1 MMKTILSNLTERLS
15 LLESG
20 KLTQAEMEL
29 LVEDSKEL
37 YERLVI
43 LRYKLYET
51 NVFVPQ
57 AIVEPSILEQSEP
70 VVTEVEK
77 PTFDLFDMDEEE
89 SISDEGEEDEDEE
102 EILAS
107 EVGLFNF
114 GIDTPEVSPEIS
126 EEPELVNEPE
136 QEAEVDVHTEALE
149 NEAQLDDD
157 MDSTEEISAEEIFE
171 EEEELSMEIEVTHEE
186 AHTEEVVEPQVNFKE
201 EVSMEMEETQQEAH
215 PEEVAEPQVNF
226 LDNISNPE
234 STSINS
240 AWILQIEQTIRSD
253 RSVFPLETLI
263 GSFSL
268 NEKLQFINELFDGSS
283 DAFSSATKKLDACEN
298 MSVAREQLS
307 DYASSYNWDLES
319 EIVEDFIFKICR
331 RYAAAHS

>member
-20 KLTQAEMEL
+20 HLTQSEMEL

-37 YERLVI
+37 YERLII

-57 AIVEPSILEQSEP
+57 ATVEPMFSEP
-70 VVTEVEK
+70 SSPMMDEVET
-77 PTFDLFDMDEEE
+77 PAFDLFEMGEEE
-89 SISDEGEEDEDEE
+89 PIEMEQVEEVPTVHFEVEAEVPAIPIVETSLFDMTVETPSSTMDFTPEEEQVDEHFTEEPEMEESEDEFLATAESDHVEESEVVEEHMNEEVVSDEIPE
-102 EILAS
+102 
-107 EVGLFNF
+107 
-114 GIDTPEVSPEIS
+114 PEVS
-126 EEPELVNEPE
+126 
-136 QEAEVDVHTEALE
+136 
-149 NEAQLDDD
+149 
-157 MDSTEEISAEEIFE
+157 
-171 EEEELSMEIEVTHEE
+171 
-186 AHTEEVVEPQVNFKE
+186 
-201 EVSMEMEETQQEAH
+201 
-215 PEEVAEPQVNF
+215 AEPQANF
-226 LDNISNPE
+226 LDDIANPE
-234 STSINS
+234 TTSINS

-283 DAFSSATKKLDACEN
+283 DAFSTATKKLDVCQH
-298 MSVAREQLS
+298 MSEAREQLS
-307 DYASSYNWDLES
+307 DFSSAYNWDLES

-331 RYAAAHS
+331 RYATATS

>member
-29 LVEDSKEL
+29 FVEDSKEL
-37 YERLVI
+37 YERLII

-51 NVFVPQ
+51 QVFVPH
-57 AIVEPSILEQSEP
+57 AIVEPTLLEQEVPEIS
-70 VVTEVEK
+70 EVEK
-77 PTFDLFDMDEEE
+77 PTFDLFDLEEE
-89 SISDEGEEDEDEE
+89 SISNEE
-102 EILAS
+102 EETGAI
-107 EVGLFNF
+107 EVGLFNI
-114 GIDTPEVSPEIS
+114 GVETPEVSI
-126 EEPELVNEPE
+126 
-136 QEAEVDVHTEALE
+136 
-149 NEAQLDDD
+149 
-157 MDSTEEISAEEIFE
+157 
-171 EEEELSMEIEVTHEE
+171 
-186 AHTEEVVEPQVNFKE
+186 EVVEGQEQLIELKQEEDVEDEVEIETEADVEIEPAVEAEHEIEDEEPASEVFEASESVFEQEVGKE
-201 EVSMEMEETQQEAH
+201 GEYSSKQEEPLDTPITTESI
-215 PEEVAEPQVNF
+215 EPQVNF
-226 LDNISNPE
+226 LDNIANPE

-240 AWILQIEQTIRSD
+240 AWILQIEQTIRAD

-283 DAFSSATKKLDACEN
+283 DAFSTASKKLDVCEN

-307 DYASSYNWDLES
+307 DYASNYNWDLES

-331 RYAAAHS
+331 RYAASAS

>member
-20 KLTQAEMEL
+20 HLTQAEMEL

-37 YERLVI
+37 YERLII

-57 AIVEPSILEQSEP
+57 AKVEPMFSETTSP
-70 VVTEVEK
+70 MMDEAET
-77 PTFDLFDMDEEE
+77 PAFDLFEMGEEE
-89 SISDEGEEDEDEE
+89 PMATVEEEEVPTLHFEAEAPVVPIVETSLFDMPVETPSPTMDFTPEEEQVDEHLMEEPEMEESADEFLATAESEHVEESEVEEEEDEEVVSV
-102 EILAS
+102 EI
-107 EVGLFNF
+107 
-114 GIDTPEVSPEIS
+114 P
-126 EEPELVNEPE
+126 EPE
-136 QEAEVDVHTEALE
+136 
-149 NEAQLDDD
+149 
-157 MDSTEEISAEEIFE
+157 DS
-171 EEEELSMEIEVTHEE
+171 
-186 AHTEEVVEPQVNFKE
+186 VEPQ
-201 EVSMEMEETQQEAH
+201 A
-215 PEEVAEPQVNF
+215 NF
-226 LDNISNPE
+226 LDDIANPE
-234 STSINS
+234 TTSINS

-283 DAFSSATKKLDACEN
+283 DAFSTATKKLDACQH
-298 MSVAREQLS
+298 MSEAREQLS
-307 DYASSYNWDLES
+307 DYSSTYNWDLES

-331 RYAAAHS
+331 RYATATS

>member
-20 KLTQAEMEL
+20 HLTQAEMEL

-37 YERLVI
+37 YERLII

-57 AIVEPSILEQSEP
+57 ASVEPIFSETTSP
-70 VVTEVEK
+70 MMEEVEV
-77 PTFDLFDMDEEE
+77 PAFDLFEMSEEEQVTLDEEVP
-89 SISDEGEEDEDEE
+89 S
-102 EILAS
+102 LH
-107 EVGLFNF
+107 FQ
-114 GIDTPEVSPEIS
+114 S
-126 EEPELVNEPE
+126 EEPEIPMVEASLFDLAVETPSPTMDFTTEDEHLDEPVVEEPE
-136 QEAEVDVHTEALE
+136 IEESVDEFLATTEGDYIEKSNLE
-149 NEAQLDDD
+149 DEH
-157 MDSTEEISAEEIFE
+157 
-171 EEEELSMEIEVTHEE
+171 ME
-186 AHTEEVVEPQVNFKE
+186 
-201 EVSMEMEETQQEAH
+201 
-215 PEEVAEPQVNF
+215 EEVASVEIQESAVSAEPQANF
-226 LDNISNPE
+226 LDDITNPE

-283 DAFSSATKKLDACEN
+283 DAFSSATKKLDACQN
-298 MSVAREQLS
+298 MGEAREQLS
-307 DYASSYNWDLES
+307 DFSSTYNWDLES

-331 RYAAAHS
+331 RYATSAS

>member
-20 KLTQAEMEL
+20 HLTQAEMEL

-37 YERLVI
+37 YERLII

-57 AIVEPSILEQSEP
+57 ASVEPIFSETTSP
-70 VVTEVEK
+70 MMEEVEV
-77 PTFDLFDMDEEE
+77 PAFDLFEMSEEEEVTLDEEVPT
-89 SISDEGEEDEDEE
+89 
-102 EILAS
+102 LHFQS
-107 EVGLFNF
+107 EV
-114 GIDTPEVSPEIS
+114 PEIPIVEAS
-126 EEPELVNEPE
+126 LFDLAVETPSPTMDFSTEEAHHDEPVAEEPEIEE
-136 QEAEVDVHTEALE
+136 SVDEFLATTESDHIEESDLE
-149 NEAQLDDD
+149 DEH
-157 MDSTEEISAEEIFE
+157 
-171 EEEELSMEIEVTHEE
+171 ME
-186 AHTEEVVEPQVNFKE
+186 
-201 EVSMEMEETQQEAH
+201 
-215 PEEVAEPQVNF
+215 EEVASVEIQEPAVSAEPQANF
-226 LDNISNPE
+226 LDDITNPE

-268 NEKLQFINELFDGSS
+268 NEKLQFINELYDGSS
-283 DAFSSATKKLDACEN
+283 DAFSSATKKLDTCQN
-298 MSVAREQLS
+298 MGEAREQLS
-307 DYASSYNWDLES
+307 DFSSTYNWDLES

-331 RYAAAHS
+331 RYATSAS

>member
-20 KLTQAEMEL
+20 QLTQAEMEL

-37 YERLVI
+37 YERLII

-57 AIVEPSILEQSEP
+57 ATVEPMFSETTSP
-70 VVTEVEK
+70 MMEEVQTPAFDLFEMGEEEPIAIEEEI
-77 PTFDLFDMDEEE
+77 PTLHFEADEPEIPMVEASLFDMDIEAPAATVDFTPEEE
-89 SISDEGEEDEDEE
+89 QVEEPIQEEPEMEESADEFLATAESDHVD
-102 EILAS
+102 AS
-107 EVGLFNF
+107 EVVEEHMDEEVASVE
-114 GIDTPEVSPEIS
+114 IPEPEVS
-126 EEPELVNEPE
+126 
-136 QEAEVDVHTEALE
+136 
-149 NEAQLDDD
+149 
-157 MDSTEEISAEEIFE
+157 
-171 EEEELSMEIEVTHEE
+171 
-186 AHTEEVVEPQVNFKE
+186 VEPQ
-201 EVSMEMEETQQEAH
+201 A
-215 PEEVAEPQVNF
+215 NF
-226 LDNISNPE
+226 LDDITNPE
-234 STSINS
+234 TTSINS

-283 DAFSSATKKLDACEN
+283 DAFSTATKKLDACQQ
-298 MSVAREQLS
+298 MSEAREQLS
-307 DYASSYNWDLES
+307 DYSSTYNWDLES

-331 RYAAAHS
+331 RYATATS

>member
-20 KLTQAEMEL
+20 HLTQAEMEL

-37 YERLVI
+37 YERLII

-57 AIVEPSILEQSEP
+57 AKVEPMFSETTSP
-70 VVTEVEK
+70 MMDEVET
-77 PTFDLFDMDEEE
+77 PAFDLFEMGEEE
-89 SISDEGEEDEDEE
+89 PM
-102 EILAS
+102 A
-107 EVGLFNF
+107 
-114 GIDTPEVSPEIS
+114 T
-126 EEPELVNEPE
+126 
-136 QEAEVDVHTEALE
+136 
-149 NEAQLDDD
+149 
-157 MDSTEEISAEEIFE
+157 E
-171 EEEELSMEIEVTHEE
+171 EEEEVPTLHFEAEAPVVPIVETSLFDMAVETPSPTMDFTPEE
-186 AHTEEVVEPQVNFKE
+186 EQVDEPFTEEP
-201 EVSMEMEETQQEAH
+201 EMEESEDEFLATAESDH
-215 PEEVAEPQVNF
+215 VEESEEEEEDEEVLSVEIPEPEVSAEPQANF
-226 LDNISNPE
+226 LDDIANPE
-234 STSINS
+234 TTSINS

-283 DAFSSATKKLDACEN
+283 DAFSTATKKLDACQH
-298 MSVAREQLS
+298 MSEAREQLS
-307 DYASSYNWDLES
+307 DYSSTYNWDLES

-331 RYAAAHS
+331 RYATATS

>member
-20 KLTQAEMEL
+20 HLTQAEMEL

-37 YERLVI
+37 YERLII

-57 AIVEPSILEQSEP
+57 ATVEPMFSETTSP
-70 VVTEVEK
+70 MMEEVQTPAFDLFEMGEEEPIAIEEEI
-77 PTFDLFDMDEEE
+77 PTLHFEADEPEIPMVEASLFDMDIEAPAATVDFTPEEE
-89 SISDEGEEDEDEE
+89 QVEEPIQEEPEMEESADEFLATAESDHVE
-102 EILAS
+102 AS
-107 EVGLFNF
+107 EVVEEHMDEEVTSVE
-114 GIDTPEVSPEIS
+114 IPEPEVS
-126 EEPELVNEPE
+126 L
-136 QEAEVDVHTEALE
+136 
-149 NEAQLDDD
+149 
-157 MDSTEEISAEEIFE
+157 
-171 EEEELSMEIEVTHEE
+171 
-186 AHTEEVVEPQVNFKE
+186 EPQ
-201 EVSMEMEETQQEAH
+201 A
-215 PEEVAEPQVNF
+215 NF
-226 LDNISNPE
+226 LDDITNPE
-234 STSINS
+234 TTSINS

-283 DAFSSATKKLDACEN
+283 DAFSTATKKLDACQQ
-298 MSVAREQLS
+298 MSEAREQLS
-307 DYASSYNWDLES
+307 DYSSTYNWDLES

-331 RYAAAHS
+331 RYATATS

>member
-20 KLTQAEMEL
+20 HLTQAEMEL

-37 YERLVI
+37 YERLII

-57 AIVEPSILEQSEP
+57 AKVEPMFSEP
-70 VVTEVEK
+70 TSPMMDEAET
-77 PTFDLFDMDEEE
+77 PAFDLFEMGEEEPIEMEQVEEVPTVHFEVEAPAVPIVETSLFDTTVETPSPTMDFTPEEEQVDEPFTEEPEMEESADEFLATAESDHVEESEEEEHMDEEVL
-89 SISDEGEEDEDEE
+89 SV
-102 EILAS
+102 EIP
-107 EVGLFNF
+107 E
-114 GIDTPEVSPEIS
+114 PEVS
-126 EEPELVNEPE
+126 
-136 QEAEVDVHTEALE
+136 
-149 NEAQLDDD
+149 
-157 MDSTEEISAEEIFE
+157 
-171 EEEELSMEIEVTHEE
+171 
-186 AHTEEVVEPQVNFKE
+186 
-201 EVSMEMEETQQEAH
+201 
-215 PEEVAEPQVNF
+215 AEPQANF
-226 LDNISNPE
+226 LDDIANPE
-234 STSINS
+234 TTSINS

-283 DAFSSATKKLDACEN
+283 DAFSTATKKLDACQH
-298 MSVAREQLS
+298 MSEAREQLS
-307 DYASSYNWDLES
+307 DYSSTYNWDLES

-331 RYAAAHS
+331 RYATAIS

>member
-20 KLTQAEMEL
+20 HLTQAEMEL

-37 YERLVI
+37 YERLII

-57 AIVEPSILEQSEP
+57 ASVEPTFSETASP
-70 VVTEVEK
+70 MMEEVEV
-77 PTFDLFDMDEEE
+77 PAFDLFEMSEEEEVTLDEEVP
-89 SISDEGEEDEDEE
+89 S
-102 EILAS
+102 LH
-107 EVGLFNF
+107 FQ
-114 GIDTPEVSPEIS
+114 S
-126 EEPELVNEPE
+126 EEPEIPMV
-136 QEAEVDVHTEALE
+136 EASLFDLAVETPSPT
-149 NEAQLDDD
+149 
-157 MDSTEEISAEEIFE
+157 MDFSTEEVHLDEPVAEEP
-171 EEEELSMEIEVTHEE
+171 EIEESVDEFLAT
-186 AHTEEVVEPQVNFKE
+186 TESDYIEKSNLEDE
-201 EVSMEMEETQQEAH
+201 HMD
-215 PEEVAEPQVNF
+215 EEVASVEIQEPVVSAEPQANF
-226 LDNISNPE
+226 LDDITNPE

-268 NEKLQFINELFDGSS
+268 NEKLQFINELYDGSS
-283 DAFSSATKKLDACEN
+283 DAFSSATKKLDTCQN
-298 MSVAREQLS
+298 MGEAREQLS
-307 DYASSYNWDLES
+307 DFSSTYNWDLES

-331 RYAAAHS
+331 RYATSAS

>member
-20 KLTQAEMEL
+20 HLTQAEMEL

-37 YERLVI
+37 YERLII

-57 AIVEPSILEQSEP
+57 AKVEPMFSETTSP
-70 VVTEVEK
+70 MMDEAET
-77 PTFDLFDMDEEE
+77 PAFDLFEMGEEEPMAMVEEEEVPTLHFEAEAPVVPIVETSLFDMPVETPSPTMDFTPEEEQVDEPFTEEPEMEESEDEFLATVESDHVEESEVEEEHMDEEVV
-89 SISDEGEEDEDEE
+89 SV
-102 EILAS
+102 EI
-107 EVGLFNF
+107 
-114 GIDTPEVSPEIS
+114 P
-126 EEPELVNEPE
+126 EPE
-136 QEAEVDVHTEALE
+136 
-149 NEAQLDDD
+149 
-157 MDSTEEISAEEIFE
+157 DS
-171 EEEELSMEIEVTHEE
+171 
-186 AHTEEVVEPQVNFKE
+186 VEPQ
-201 EVSMEMEETQQEAH
+201 A
-215 PEEVAEPQVNF
+215 NF
-226 LDNISNPE
+226 LDDIANPE
-234 STSINS
+234 TTSINS

-283 DAFSSATKKLDACEN
+283 DAFSTGTKKLDACQH
-298 MSVAREQLS
+298 MSEAREQLS
-307 DYASSYNWDLES
+307 DYSSTYNWDLES

-331 RYAAAHS
+331 RYATATS

>member
-20 KLTQAEMEL
+20 HLTQAEMEL

-37 YERLVI
+37 YQRLII

-57 AIVEPSILEQSEP
+57 AKVEPMFSEPTSPMMDEAETPAFDLFEMGEEEPMAMVEEEEVPTLHFEAEAPVVPIVETSLFDMPVETPSPTMDFTPEEEQVDEPFTEEPEMEESEDEFLATAESDHVEESELEEEDEEVLSVEIPEP
-70 VVTEVEK
+70 VV
-77 PTFDLFDMDEEE
+77 
-89 SISDEGEEDEDEE
+89 S
-102 EILAS
+102 
-107 EVGLFNF
+107 
-114 GIDTPEVSPEIS
+114 
-126 EEPELVNEPE
+126 
-136 QEAEVDVHTEALE
+136 
-149 NEAQLDDD
+149 
-157 MDSTEEISAEEIFE
+157 
-171 EEEELSMEIEVTHEE
+171 
-186 AHTEEVVEPQVNFKE
+186 
-201 EVSMEMEETQQEAH
+201 
-215 PEEVAEPQVNF
+215 AEPQANF
-226 LDNISNPE
+226 LDDIANPE
-234 STSINS
+234 TTSINS

-283 DAFSSATKKLDACEN
+283 DAFSTATKKLDACQH
-298 MSVAREQLS
+298 MSEAREQLS
-307 DYASSYNWDLES
+307 DYSSTYNWDLES

-331 RYAAAHS
+331 RYATATS

>member
-37 YERLVI
+37 HERLII

-51 NVFVPQ
+51 HVFVPQ
-57 AIVEPSILEQSEP
+57 AIVEPTLIEKDAPEIS
-70 VVTEVEK
+70 EVEK
-77 PTFDLFDMDEEE
+77 PTFDLFDMEEE
-89 SISDEGEEDEDEE
+89 EAISDEEDE
-102 EILAS
+102 IGAI
-107 EVGLFNF
+107 EVGLFNI
-114 GIDTPEVSPEIS
+114 GVETPEESVEVY
-126 EEPELVNEPE
+126 EEQENLIEPE
-136 QEAEVDVHTEALE
+136 QEVD
-149 NEAQLDDD
+149 
-157 MDSTEEISAEEIFE
+157 EEIEMEMEAEEQVEPAVEVEPEMVIEDSASEVFEAIEPVFE
-171 EEEELSMEIEVTHEE
+171 EEESIDTPIAAEST
-186 AHTEEVVEPQVNFKE
+186 
-201 EVSMEMEETQQEAH
+201 
-215 PEEVAEPQVNF
+215 EPQVNF
-226 LDNISNPE
+226 LDNIENPE

-283 DAFSSATKKLDACEN
+283 DAFSTASKKLDVCEN
-298 MSVAREQLS
+298 MSVARAQLN
-307 DYASSYNWDLES
+307 DYASTYNCDLES

-331 RYAAAHS
+331 RYAASAS

>member
-20 KLTQAEMEL
+20 HLTQAEMEL

-37 YERLVI
+37 YERLII

-57 AIVEPSILEQSEP
+57 AKVEPMFSETTSPMMDEAETPAFDLFEMGEEEPMAMVEEEEVPTLHFEAEAPVVPIVETSLFDMPVETPSPTMDFTPEEEQVDEPFTEEPEMEESEDEFLATAESDHVEESEVEEEHMDEEVVNVEIPEP
-70 VVTEVEK
+70 VV
-77 PTFDLFDMDEEE
+77 
-89 SISDEGEEDEDEE
+89 S
-102 EILAS
+102 
-107 EVGLFNF
+107 
-114 GIDTPEVSPEIS
+114 
-126 EEPELVNEPE
+126 
-136 QEAEVDVHTEALE
+136 
-149 NEAQLDDD
+149 
-157 MDSTEEISAEEIFE
+157 
-171 EEEELSMEIEVTHEE
+171 
-186 AHTEEVVEPQVNFKE
+186 
-201 EVSMEMEETQQEAH
+201 
-215 PEEVAEPQVNF
+215 AEPQANF
-226 LDNISNPE
+226 LDDIANPE
-234 STSINS
+234 TTSINS

-283 DAFSSATKKLDACEN
+283 DAFSTATKKLDACQH
-298 MSVAREQLS
+298 MSEAREQLS
-307 DYASSYNWDLES
+307 DYSSTYNWDLES

-331 RYAAAHS
+331 RYATATS

>member
-20 KLTQAEMEL
+20 QLTQAEMEL

-37 YERLVI
+37 YERLII

-57 AIVEPSILEQSEP
+57 ATVEPMFSETTSP
-70 VVTEVEK
+70 MMEEVQTPAFDLFEMGEEEPIAIEEEI
-77 PTFDLFDMDEEE
+77 PTLHFEADEPEIPMVEASLFDMDIEVPAATVDFTPEEE
-89 SISDEGEEDEDEE
+89 QVEEPIQEEPEMEESADEFLTTAESDHVEANEVVEEHMDEE
-102 EILAS
+102 VASVEIP
-107 EVGLFNF
+107 E
-114 GIDTPEVSPEIS
+114 PEVS
-126 EEPELVNEPE
+126 
-136 QEAEVDVHTEALE
+136 
-149 NEAQLDDD
+149 
-157 MDSTEEISAEEIFE
+157 
-171 EEEELSMEIEVTHEE
+171 
-186 AHTEEVVEPQVNFKE
+186 VEPQ
-201 EVSMEMEETQQEAH
+201 A
-215 PEEVAEPQVNF
+215 NF
-226 LDNISNPE
+226 LDDITNPE
-234 STSINS
+234 TTSINS

-283 DAFSSATKKLDACEN
+283 DAFSTATKKLDACQQ
-298 MSVAREQLS
+298 MSEAREQLS
-307 DYASSYNWDLES
+307 DYSSTYNWDLES

-331 RYAAAHS
+331 RYATATS

>member
-20 KLTQAEMEL
+20 QLTQAEMEL

-37 YERLVI
+37 YERLII

-57 AIVEPSILEQSEP
+57 ASVEPMFSETTSPMMEEVQTPAFDLFEMGEEEPIAIEEEIPTLHFEADEPEIPIVEAS
-70 VVTEVEK
+70 
-77 PTFDLFDMDEEE
+77 LFDMDIEVPTATVDFTPEEE
-89 SISDEGEEDEDEE
+89 QVEEPIQEEPEMEESTDEFLTTAESDHVEANEVVEEHMDEE
-102 EILAS
+102 VASVEIP
-107 EVGLFNF
+107 E
-114 GIDTPEVSPEIS
+114 PEVS
-126 EEPELVNEPE
+126 
-136 QEAEVDVHTEALE
+136 
-149 NEAQLDDD
+149 
-157 MDSTEEISAEEIFE
+157 
-171 EEEELSMEIEVTHEE
+171 
-186 AHTEEVVEPQVNFKE
+186 VEPQ
-201 EVSMEMEETQQEAH
+201 A
-215 PEEVAEPQVNF
+215 NF
-226 LDNISNPE
+226 LDDITNPE
-234 STSINS
+234 TTSINS

-283 DAFSSATKKLDACEN
+283 DAFSTATKKLDACQQ
-298 MSVAREQLS
+298 MSEAREQLS
-307 DYASSYNWDLES
+307 DYSSTYNWDLES

-331 RYAAAHS
+331 RYATATS

>member
-20 KLTQAEMEL
+20 HLTQAEMEL

-37 YERLVI
+37 YERLII

-57 AIVEPSILEQSEP
+57 ASVEPIFSETTSP
-70 VVTEVEK
+70 MMEEVEV
-77 PTFDLFDMDEEE
+77 PAFDLFEMSEEEEVTLDEEVPT
-89 SISDEGEEDEDEE
+89 
-102 EILAS
+102 LHFQS
-107 EVGLFNF
+107 EV
-114 GIDTPEVSPEIS
+114 PEIPMVEAS
-126 EEPELVNEPE
+126 LFDLAVETPSPTMDFTTEEAHHDEPVAEEPEIEE
-136 QEAEVDVHTEALE
+136 SVDEFLATTESDYIEKSNLE
-149 NEAQLDDD
+149 DEH
-157 MDSTEEISAEEIFE
+157 
-171 EEEELSMEIEVTHEE
+171 ME
-186 AHTEEVVEPQVNFKE
+186 
-201 EVSMEMEETQQEAH
+201 
-215 PEEVAEPQVNF
+215 EEVASVEIQEPAVSAEPQANF
-226 LDNISNPE
+226 LDDITNPE

-268 NEKLQFINELFDGSS
+268 NEKLQFINELYDGSS
-283 DAFSSATKKLDACEN
+283 DAFSSATKKLDTCQN
-298 MSVAREQLS
+298 MSEAREQLS
-307 DYASSYNWDLES
+307 DFSSTYNWDLES

-331 RYAAAHS
+331 RYATSAT

>member
-20 KLTQAEMEL
+20 HLTQAEMEL

-37 YERLVI
+37 YERLII

-57 AIVEPSILEQSEP
+57 AKVEPMFSETTSPMMDEAETPAFDLFEMGEEEPMAMVEEEEVPTLHFEAEAPVVPIVETSLFDMPVETPSPTMDFTPEEEQVDEPFTEEPEMEESEDEFLATAESDHVEESEVVVEHMDEEVVSVEITEP
-70 VVTEVEK
+70 VV
-77 PTFDLFDMDEEE
+77 
-89 SISDEGEEDEDEE
+89 S
-102 EILAS
+102 
-107 EVGLFNF
+107 
-114 GIDTPEVSPEIS
+114 
-126 EEPELVNEPE
+126 
-136 QEAEVDVHTEALE
+136 
-149 NEAQLDDD
+149 
-157 MDSTEEISAEEIFE
+157 
-171 EEEELSMEIEVTHEE
+171 
-186 AHTEEVVEPQVNFKE
+186 
-201 EVSMEMEETQQEAH
+201 
-215 PEEVAEPQVNF
+215 AEPQANF
-226 LDNISNPE
+226 LDDIANPE
-234 STSINS
+234 TTSINS

-283 DAFSSATKKLDACEN
+283 DAFSTATKKLDACQH
-298 MSVAREQLS
+298 MSEAREQLS
-307 DYASSYNWDLES
+307 DYSSTYNWDLES

-331 RYAAAHS
+331 RYATATS

>member
-20 KLTQAEMEL
+20 HLTQAEMEL

-37 YERLVI
+37 YERLII

-57 AIVEPSILEQSEP
+57 TTVEPMFSETTSP
-70 VVTEVEK
+70 MMDEVET
-77 PTFDLFDMDEEE
+77 PAFDLFEMGEEE
-89 SISDEGEEDEDEE
+89 PI
-102 EILAS
+102 A
-107 EVGLFNF
+107 
-114 GIDTPEVSPEIS
+114 
-126 EEPELVNEPE
+126 
-136 QEAEVDVHTEALE
+136 
-149 NEAQLDDD
+149 
-157 MDSTEEISAEEIFE
+157 ME
-171 EEEELSMEIEVTHEE
+171 EEEEVPALHFEAEAPVVPIVETSLFDLTVETPSPTIEMDFTPEEEQVDAPLTEEPEMEESADEFLTTAESDHVEE
-186 AHTEEVVEPQVNFKE
+186 SELEEEHMEEEVVSVEIPEPEVSVEPQ
-201 EVSMEMEETQQEAH
+201 A
-215 PEEVAEPQVNF
+215 NF
-226 LDNISNPE
+226 LDDIANPE
-234 STSINS
+234 TTSINS

-283 DAFSSATKKLDACEN
+283 DAFSTGTKKLDACQH
-298 MSVAREQLS
+298 MSEAREQLS
-307 DYASSYNWDLES
+307 EYSSTYNWDLES

-331 RYAAAHS
+331 RYATATS

>member
-20 KLTQAEMEL
+20 QLTQAEMEL

-37 YERLVI
+37 YERLII

-57 AIVEPSILEQSEP
+57 ATVEPMFSETTSP
-70 VVTEVEK
+70 MMEEVQTPAFDLFEMGEEEPIAIEEEI
-77 PTFDLFDMDEEE
+77 PTLHFEADEPEIPMVEASLFDMDIEVPAATVDFTPEEE
-89 SISDEGEEDEDEE
+89 QVEEPIQEEPEMEESADEFLTTAEIDHVEANEVVEEHMDEE
-102 EILAS
+102 VASVEIP
-107 EVGLFNF
+107 E
-114 GIDTPEVSPEIS
+114 PEVS
-126 EEPELVNEPE
+126 
-136 QEAEVDVHTEALE
+136 
-149 NEAQLDDD
+149 
-157 MDSTEEISAEEIFE
+157 
-171 EEEELSMEIEVTHEE
+171 
-186 AHTEEVVEPQVNFKE
+186 VEPQ
-201 EVSMEMEETQQEAH
+201 A
-215 PEEVAEPQVNF
+215 NF
-226 LDNISNPE
+226 LDDITNPE
-234 STSINS
+234 TTSINS

-283 DAFSSATKKLDACEN
+283 DAFSTATKKLDACQQ
-298 MSVAREQLS
+298 MSEAREQLS
-307 DYASSYNWDLES
+307 DYSSTYNWDLES

-331 RYAAAHS
+331 RYATATS

>member
-1 MMKTILSNLTERLS
+1 MKTILSNLTERLS

-29 LVEDSKEL
+29 FVEDSKEL
-37 YERLVI
+37 YERLII

-51 NVFVPQ
+51 NVFVPH
-57 AIVEPSILEQSEP
+57 AIVEPTLVEQDAPEIP
-70 VVTEVEK
+70 EVEK
-77 PTFDLFDMDEEE
+77 PTFDLFDMEEE
-89 SISDEGEEDEDEE
+89 ETISDEEDEIDA
-102 EILAS
+102 I
-107 EVGLFNF
+107 EVGLFNI
-114 GIDTPEVSPEIS
+114 GDETPEVSTEVY
-126 EEPELVNEPE
+126 EE
-136 QEAEVDVHTEALE
+136 QEQQIET
-149 NEAQLDDD
+149 
-157 MDSTEEISAEEIFE
+157 E
-171 EEEELSMEIEVTHEE
+171 EEEVEDVLEEIVTEAEEEINVEPEAEAEPEVEESTSEVFEATKPVFDEELSSVEEESVQEGSSDTSIE
-186 AHTEEVVEPQVNFKE
+186 TESIEPQ
-201 EVSMEMEETQQEAH
+201 A
-215 PEEVAEPQVNF
+215 NF
-226 LDNISNPE
+226 LDTIENPE

-240 AWILQIEQTIRSD
+240 AWILQIEQTIRAD

-298 MSVAREQLS
+298 MSIAREQLS

-331 RYAAAHS
+331 RYATANS